1 MYLYEVRT
9 PNVAPWDARG
19 QPGQLRYFFIGSP
32 AGCGAFFWAAQQAG
46 WAPAAQ
52 DRDETGMITQAGGV
66 GSGHPIYVAIMAS
79 RSKLKTLMNP

>member
-1 MYLYEVRT
+1 M
-9 PNVAPWDARG
+9 
-19 QPGQLRYFFIGSP
+19 GSP
-32 AGCGAFFWAAQQAG
+32 ASCGAFLLAARLAAVLFFGQPSRPAR

-79 RSKLKTLMNP
+79 RSKLKTLMNPTYSRGPLS